1 MVQWKH
7 CESEAFQDRQK
18 NTTRLSVKG
27 NKQVKETGF
36 KENVNI

>member
-7 CESEAFQDRQK
+7 CEREDFQDRQE